1 MAKAAQKAY
10 SLVRK
15 RILSGEYPP
24 SLRITEQEIA
34 DASGVTRTPVREA
47 LQRLGSVRHA
57 RDCVG
62 AGGRPVR
69 QL

>member
-15 RILSGEYPP
+15 RILSGEYTP

-34 DASGVTRTPVREA
+34 DASGVSRTPVREA
-47 LQRLGSVRHA
+47 LQRLQSEGFVRVATNLSLIHI
-57 RDCVG
+57 
-62 AGGRPVR
+62 
-69 QL
+69 